1 MINLSTLL
9 GSAGEIFFGPIL
21 QDAPAQT
28 SGYFIAGYAV
38 IFGVMALY
46 LASLI
51 IRSRNLQHDMEVL
64 NQLEEQQH

>member
-1 MINLSTLL
+1 MISLSTII
-9 GSAGEIFFGPIL
+9 GSAGEIFFGPVL

-28 SGYFIAGYAV
+28 SGYFIAGYVV

-51 IRSRNLQHDMEVL
+51 IRSRNLQQDMEVL
-64 NQLEEQQH
+64 NQLEDQ